1 MTSKANVA
9 STVYI
14 EFVRLLFTA
23 RWPIVVVG
31 AAILTVGL
39 AVGRQTGDLVAPAIG
54 IVGMLVTVARLMLC
68 IAFDRTFQR
77 RPLDLAAAEVWE
89 RRLAIGVVS
98 TGVCVGLFAVHCF
111 LLPDLTAHMVAG
123 GLVFGYCAG
132 TTTRFSIRPWIVKA
146 SLGVSVI
153 PAVSAAL
160 WNFDLMHTAQ
170 ALLFLIFFFGAF
182 ELIVY
187 IHDTTR
193 EQLTLR
199 AEAAHQARCDVLTKL
214 PNRLR
219 LAEHFDEAAGRL
231 QRHGEGFAVISVDL
245 DFFKE
250 ANDRFGHAA
259 GDRILRMVADRLR
272 GLLGPHDL
280 AARIGGD
287 EFVVIQAEFADPDAP
302 ARLCDRIV
310 ETLSAPYPLGNLS
323 ATLGA
328 SCGLALAPR
337 DGATLDDLLHRADAA
352 LYAVKRNRPTRP
364 RQSVR
369 IDDVPL
375 APCLPEQADHPIAGP
390 GTCRTSPLQLIRSRD
405 GFPHGADAGPDAR
418 RDDRVTDRS
427 RS

>member
-1 MTSKANVA
+1 MMTTKANVA

-14 EFVRLLFTA
+14 ELVRLLFTA

-31 AAILTVGL
+31 VAILMVGL

-54 IVGMLVTVARLMLC
+54 ILGMLVTVGRLMLC

-77 RPLDLAAAEVWE
+77 RPLDLASAEVWE

-98 TGVCVGLFAVHCF
+98 TGVCVGAFAVRCF

-146 SLGVSVI
+146 SLFVSVI
-153 PAVSAAL
+153 PAVGAAL
-160 WNFDLMHTAQ
+160 WNFDLMHAAQ
-170 ALLFLIFFFGAF
+170 ALLFLIFFFGGF

-199 AEAAHQARCDVLTKL
+199 AEAAHLARADVLTKL

-219 LAEHFDEAAGRL
+219 LAEHVEEAAGRL

-259 GDRILRMVADRLR
+259 GDELLRVVAARLTH
-272 GLLGPHDL
+272 LLRDGDL

-287 EFVVIQAEFADPDAP
+287 EFIVIQADVTGAGDVE
-302 ARLCDRIV
+302 RLCGRIV
-310 ETLSAPYPLGNLS
+310 ESLCAPYAIDGH
-323 ATLGA
+323 TVRLGA
-328 SCGLALAPR
+328 SVGAARAPD
-337 DGATLDDLLHRADAA
+337 DGNRLEDLLAKADAA
-352 LYAVKRNRPTRP
+352 LYAVKRNRSGRAQDA
-364 RQSVR
+364 R
-369 IDDVPL
+369 DAAPL
-375 APCLPEQADHPIAGP
+375 APELPAGP
-390 GTCRTSPLQLIRSRD
+390 AGGEPTAEQSQPLLR
-405 GFPHGADAGPDAR
+405 A
-418 RDDRVTDRS
+418 
-427 RS
+427 